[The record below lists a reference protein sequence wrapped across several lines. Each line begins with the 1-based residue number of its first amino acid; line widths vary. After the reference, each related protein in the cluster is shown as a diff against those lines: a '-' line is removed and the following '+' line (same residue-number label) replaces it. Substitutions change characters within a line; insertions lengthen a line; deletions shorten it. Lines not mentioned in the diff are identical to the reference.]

1 MYEVDFARGL
11 AYKGMKGFVINY
23 TNKGLYVMDQGQ
35 QIFLTEENTIIMEV
49 ANAVTI

>member
-11 AYKGMKGFVINY
+11 AYKGMKGFVIKY
-23 TNKGLYVMDQGQ
+23 TNGSAYVMDQGE

-49 ANAVTI
+49 ENAVTI